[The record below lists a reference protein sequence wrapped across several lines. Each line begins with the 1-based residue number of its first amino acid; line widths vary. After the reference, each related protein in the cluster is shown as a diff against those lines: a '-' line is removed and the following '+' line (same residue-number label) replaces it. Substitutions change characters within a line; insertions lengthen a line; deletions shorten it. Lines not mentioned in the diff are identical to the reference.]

1 MGFVYPLVGAV
12 LGAVAGQWLGH
23 VLIFNIDGTSI
34 DVRYIVPLL
43 GAVVGYFIGTLF
55 VPKKKKKSDDAS

>member
-12 LGAVAGQWLGH
+12 LGALAGQWLGKT
-23 VLIFNIDGTSI
+23 LIFNIDGTSV

-43 GAVVGYFIGTLF
+43 GAVIGYFIGTRF
-55 VPKKKKKSDDAS
+55 VPSKKKKPDDAS